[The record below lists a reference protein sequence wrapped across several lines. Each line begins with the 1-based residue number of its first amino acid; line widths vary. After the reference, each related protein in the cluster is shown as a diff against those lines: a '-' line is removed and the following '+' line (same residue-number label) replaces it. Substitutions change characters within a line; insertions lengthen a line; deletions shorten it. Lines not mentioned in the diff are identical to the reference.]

1 MVFNL
6 GNVVKG
12 PRNKSL
18 VLSIAFVL
26 LTSIFPTAHAQ
37 DPATSNSKS
46 QIKVVGGATVPISYA
61 PWQVALLDISRTGR
75 GDWDKQF
82 CGGSVISQNWILTA
96 AHCLGGGVSV
106 GNLRVLSGQ
115 AVLNTKRLS
124 SNLATVKSI
133 VIHGSYNSVTNVN
146 DIALIQLTN
155 PLSLRP
161 GSVEL
166 IRIPSSKPLPASA
179 GRISGWGYTWPNDG
193 NSPGVPVL
201 GQVAYP
207 SELMGGAVSILSDA
221 TCLGALGSEFDQASM
236 LCAQGGINNQ
246 GIVIDTC
253 YGDSGGPLAV
263 INSGNWFL
271 AGVTSWG
278 IGCGWTTPGVY
289 TNVSNYKLWIEAKIS
304 SKNPQAITFSP
315 PSSLTMAQ
323 SPFTLTI
330 TSSSGLSPIIS
341 SNTPSVCSVSGVTL
355 SLLSTG
361 MCNLSAN
368 QNGNGIFEAAPT
380 ISRNISV
387 LNTLTSQ
394 TISFSPPASLLLSQS
409 PHILSISSSSGLI
422 PVVTTQTP
430 RICSI
435 VGFNL
440 TLSAV
445 GKCSLTVTQAGN
457 VEFAPANPITVDINI
472 RRR

>member
-1 MVFNL
+1 MHRSKYWVI
-6 GNVVKG
+6 
-12 PRNKSL
+12 
-18 VLSIAFVL
+18 SITFVL
-26 LTSIFPTAHAQ
+26 FISVFPAAHAQ
-37 DPATSNSKS
+37 DPANRNSKS
-46 QIKVVGGATVPISYA
+46 QIKVVGGVAVPISYA
-61 PWQVALLDISRTGR
+61 PWQVALLDVSRPGR

-82 CGGSVISQNWILTA
+82 CGGSIVSRTWILTA
-96 AHCLGGGVSV
+96 AHCLAGGVSLR
-106 GNLRVLSGQ
+106 NLRILSGQ
-115 AVLNTKRLS
+115 AILNTKRLS

-133 VIHGSYNSVTNVN
+133 EIHNSYNSVTNVN

-155 PLSLRP
+155 PLTLMP

-166 IRIPSSKPLPASA
+166 IQIPSSKPLPAFA
-179 GRISGWGYTWPNDG
+179 GRISGWGYTRANDG
-193 NSPGVPVL
+193 NSPGVPVP
-201 GQVAYP
+201 GQLAYP
-207 SELMGGAVSILSDA
+207 SELMGGDVSILSDA
-221 TCLGALGSEFDQASM
+221 ACLNALGSEFDQASM

-263 INSGNWFL
+263 ITSGNWFL

-304 SKNPQAITFSP
+304 SKNPQVITFSP
-315 PSSLTMAQ
+315 PSSLTLAQ

-330 TSSSGLSPIIS
+330 SSSSGLSPVIS
-341 SNTPSVCSVSGVTL
+341 SNTLLVCSVTGVTL
-355 SLLSTG
+355 TLISSG

-368 QNGNGIFEAAPT
+368 QSGNGIFQAAP
-380 ISRNISV
+380 IVNRSISV

-409 PHILSISSSSGLI
+409 PFTLNVSSSSGLT

-435 VGFNL
+435 VDFVL
-440 TLSAV
+440 TLGAI
-445 GKCSLTVTQAGN
+445 GKCTLTVTQAGN
-457 VEFAPANPITVDINI
+457 IQFAPANPITVNINI